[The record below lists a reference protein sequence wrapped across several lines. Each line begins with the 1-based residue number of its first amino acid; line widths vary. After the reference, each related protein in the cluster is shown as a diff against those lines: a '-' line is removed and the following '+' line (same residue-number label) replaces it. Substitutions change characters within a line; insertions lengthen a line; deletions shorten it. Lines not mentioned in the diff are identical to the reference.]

1 MSIVINVMAKLL
13 NCNDSADIDNFVFLT
28 VNHADNCFFFQY
40 IFIVVFISNPW
51 RSVIIIV
58 VCVVRVSR
66 KASYIV

>member
-28 VNHADNCFFFQY
+28 VNHADNSVFQY